1 MGKGDKKSR
10 RGKVTNGTY
19 GKRRMRK
26 ASVPLFDNT
35 ETAVAEKKEE
45 KKPVEKK
52 KAPVKKAAAEPKA
65 EKVEKPKKTVKEES
79 SEAKEAE

>member
-10 RGKVTNGTY
+10 RGKVNNGSY
-19 GKRRMRK
+19 GKSRMRK
-26 ASVPLFDNT
+26 ESVPIYDKA
-35 ETAVAEKKEE
+35 ETATEDKKEV

-65 EKVEKPKKTVKEES
+65 EKVEKPKKAEKEEAA
-79 SEAKEAE
+79 EEKEA

>member
-10 RGKVTNGTY
+10 RGKVTNGSY
-19 GKRRMRK
+19 GARRMRK
-26 ASVPLFDNT
+26 ASVPLFDKT

-52 KAPVKKAAAEPKA
+52 KAPVKKAAAAPKA
-65 EKVEKPKKTVKEES
+65 EKVEKPKKTEKEES
-79 SEAKEAE
+79 SDAMEAE

>member
-10 RGKVTNGTY
+10 RGKVNNGSY

-26 ASVPLFDNT
+26 ASVPLFDHV

-45 KKPVEKK
+45 KKTVEKE

-65 EKVEKPKKTVKEES
+65 EKVEKPKKAEKEES
-79 SEAKEAE
+79 SEEKEAE